1 MGNRIRAI
9 VEDDDTLIVDGRTM
23 GQPGE
28 LSAAIRTALEADAAS
43 VLVIQPRRSDYY
55 KGIGKLIYASQA
67 AGMPVENLRYA
78 AEDGEELTFEAL
90 RARLSG
96 A

>member
-1 MGNRIRAI
+1 MGKQIRAI
-9 VEDDDTLIVDGRTM
+9 VEDDDTVIIDGKTIT
-23 GQPGE
+23 QQADF
-28 LSAAIRTALEADAAS
+28 AATIKTALQADPDS

-78 AEDGEELTFEAL
+78 VEDGDELTFAEL